1 MRGARRLFS
10 ERRRLRWIIPADA
23 GSTPS
28 RPYTSCPSEDHPR
41 GCGEHNTGTK
51 NKRPVRGSSPRM
63 RGAPPVHILLQQP
76 KRIIPADAGSTQRHY
91 QRQDRAWDHPRGC
104 GEHIVC
110 PKGPQHFPGSSPR
123 MRGAR
128 PIIVCPE
135 RRDRIIP
142 ADAGSTTEQFSRN
155 FAKKDHPRG
164 CGEHRHYRCLEW
176 AWRGSSPRMRGAPC
190 LTVRIYPWPGIIPAD
205 AGSTRPN
212 SLSADAVRDHP
223 RGCGEHNNCNG
234 RA

>member
-41 GCGEHNTGTK
+41 GCGEHRRSTYSSSS
-51 NKRPVRGSSPRM
+51 PRGSSPRM
-63 RGAPPVHILLQQP
+63 RGAHNVTIKDKTVH
-76 KRIIPADAGSTQRHY
+76 G
-91 QRQDRAWDHPRGC
+91 
-104 GEHIVC
+104 
-110 PKGPQHFPGSSPR
+110 
-123 MRGAR
+123 
-128 PIIVCPE
+128 
-135 RRDRIIP
+135 IIP

-205 AGSTRPN
+205 AGSTRACRP
-212 SLSADAVRDHP
+212 
-223 RGCGEHNNCNG
+223 C
-234 RA
+234 